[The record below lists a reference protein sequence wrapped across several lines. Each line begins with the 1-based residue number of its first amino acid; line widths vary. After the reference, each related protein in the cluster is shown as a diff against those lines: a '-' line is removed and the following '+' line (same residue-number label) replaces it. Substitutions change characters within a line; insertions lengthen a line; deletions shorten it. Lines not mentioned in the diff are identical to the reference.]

1 MEEIFLQKEG
11 VDYTQLKLTEEGLY
25 SVTRRKDAERAV
37 SLMKSTIGDLKTRSI
52 TDATGCVG
60 GDTIHFANEFQFV
73 HSIEM
78 NEDNFKVLQNNV
90 EQYKF
95 ENIALHH
102 GDATKLFNW
111 KSDVLY
117 IDPPWGGP
125 QYKEQKVLD
134 LVMSDVRLDEWLEQ
148 ILLRKNRPKYIFL
161 KLPYNYNFI
170 RLNFLSNVEHIK
182 PYRIRGYVFV
192 SIIVHRPKTN
202 S

>member
-1 MEEIFLQKEG
+1 MEDIFLRKEG

-25 SVTRRKDAERAV
+25 SITRRRDAERAL
-37 SLMKSTIGDLKTRSI
+37 SIMKSTVGDLKTKTI

-78 NEDNFKVLQNNV
+78 NEENFKALQTNV
-90 EQYKF
+90 DQYKF
-95 ENIALHH
+95 DNIALHN
-102 GDATKLFNW
+102 GDAITLYNW
-111 KSDVLY
+111 KTDVLY

-125 QYKEQKVLD
+125 QYKEQKTLD
-134 LVMSDVRLDEWLEQ
+134 LIMSGLRLDQWLEQ
-148 ILLRKNRPKYIFL
+148 ILLRKNRPNYIFL
-161 KLPYNYNFI
+161 KLPYNYNFA

-182 PYRIRGYVFV
+182 PYKIRGYVFV